1 MYDEIELREK
11 TQEEI
16 NEIEK
21 LRKKRD
27 DEFIDLLIKLDTDK
41 KYIQEELILIE
52 IKLKNLKIKMYLC
65 ISPIIRYSEF
75 KDQKLLDIFK

>member
-41 KYIQEELILIE
+41 KYIEEELILIE
-52 IKLKNLKIKMYLC
+52 IKLKNLKMSEKKKMNA
-65 ISPIIRYSEF
+65 IRSKIIGHF
-75 KDQKLLDIFK
+75 

>member
-11 TQEEI
+11 TQERI

-21 LRKKRD
+21 LRRKRD

-41 KYIQEELILIE
+41 KYVQEELILIE
-52 IKLKNLKIKMYLC
+52 IKLKKLKMSEKTMNAIR
-65 ISPIIRYSEF
+65 SQIIGHF
-75 KDQKLLDIFK
+75 